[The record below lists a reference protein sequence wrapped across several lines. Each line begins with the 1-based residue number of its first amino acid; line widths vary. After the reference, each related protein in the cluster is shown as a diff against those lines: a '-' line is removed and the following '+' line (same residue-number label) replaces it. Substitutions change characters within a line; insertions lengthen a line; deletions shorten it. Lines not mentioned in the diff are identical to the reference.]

1 MDYLKELDKED
12 ALFGLDTTDAQPV
25 EIGVFLGRM
34 TRMTR
39 DEQNC
44 VKIALAIELNGGCWE
59 SESVSLLV
67 EEGALAGVLIVTT
80 DTYDK
85 ITVVPKGDQFE
96 IEYYDDGPCYTCT
109 VDTVDEVVAVL
120 TREYEPGIEEMPEDI
135 YDDEEELDRRAKRLC
150 R

>member
-12 ALFGLDTTDAQPV
+12 ALFGLMDTAVKVDV
-25 EIGVFLGRM
+25 ILERM

-59 SESVSLLV
+59 SKSVALIV
-67 EEGALAGVLIVTT
+67 EGGKLASVLIEAET
-80 DTYDK
+80 TYDR
-85 ITVVPKGDQFE
+85 ITVTPSGDRFD

-109 VDTVDEVVAVL
+109 VDTIDEVVAVL
-120 TREYEPGIEEMPEDI
+120 TREYDPDTDEAMPEDI

-150 R
+150 K